1 MPRVKREG
9 EKNEEAE
16 TRDSGFVRGEGGEKR
31 EVERRGDG
39 IDEET
44 RGCGDGDARG
54 RCGGGENPT
63 ALLIIK
69 NHWTN
74 IAHSDGVDAFVLA
87 RHVLLLLL
95 EEHATQ

>member
-9 EKNEEAE
+9 EKNEEAQ

-54 RCGGGENPT
+54 R
-63 ALLIIK
+63 
-69 NHWTN
+69 
-74 IAHSDGVDAFVLA
+74 
-87 RHVLLLLL
+87 
-95 EEHATQ
+95 

>member
-9 EKNEEAE
+9 EKNEEAQ
-16 TRDSGFVRGEGGEKR
+16 TRDSGFVRGEGGEKH

-54 RCGGGENPT
+54 R
-63 ALLIIK
+63 
-69 NHWTN
+69 
-74 IAHSDGVDAFVLA
+74 
-87 RHVLLLLL
+87 
-95 EEHATQ
+95 